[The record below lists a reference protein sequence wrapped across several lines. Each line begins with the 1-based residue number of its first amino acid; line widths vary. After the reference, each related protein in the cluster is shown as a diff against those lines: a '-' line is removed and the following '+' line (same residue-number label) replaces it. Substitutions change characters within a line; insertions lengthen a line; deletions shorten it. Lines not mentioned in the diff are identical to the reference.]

1 MTTALAPHIFDG
13 TIVVRAIDRG
23 GDPWFVAVDVC
34 NALGIQNARDAVSNL
49 DEDERM
55 TVGVSDGHSESET
68 NGIPG
73 FGATGQRGGARSINI
88 ISESGVYALIF
99 RSNKPEARRFRKW
112 ITAEVIPA
120 IRKTGSYTFAQGAER
135 EFLLRETEE
144 AISELQARRHSM
156 TCELRRLEKRRRR
169 LGGYVAPRML
179 SGGGAVRRYDPA
191 VIVDLVPDDGAR
203 VSALQRIVFSAT
215 GMSRRRF
222 YMLWA
227 GIRDSGAVVLR
238 ENRYF
243 RTAPNP

>member
-1 MTTALAPHIFDG
+1 MTTALAPYIFDG
-13 TIVVRAIDRG
+13 TIVVRAIDRD

-34 NALGIQNARDAVSNL
+34 NALGIQNSRDTLAKSL
-49 DEDERM
+49 DDDEK
-55 TVGVSDGHSESET
+55 GVET
-68 NGIPG
+68 IYTPG
-73 FGATGQRGGARSINI
+73 GPQELSI

-135 EFLLRETEE
+135 EFLLRETEG

-203 VSALQRIVFSAT
+203 VSALQRIVFSVV

>member
-34 NALGIQNARDAVSNL
+34 AALGIANSRDAVSRL
-49 DEDERM
+49 DEDEK
-55 TVGVSDGHSESET
+55 GVASTDT
-68 NGIPG
+68 L
-73 FGATGQRGGARSINI
+73 GGVQEVSIIN
-88 ISESGVYALIF
+88 ESGLYTIIL
-99 RSNKPEARRFRKW
+99 RTREAVTPGTPQHRFRKW
-112 ITAEVIPA
+112 ITSEVIPA

-169 LGGYVAPRML
+169 LGGHVAPRML